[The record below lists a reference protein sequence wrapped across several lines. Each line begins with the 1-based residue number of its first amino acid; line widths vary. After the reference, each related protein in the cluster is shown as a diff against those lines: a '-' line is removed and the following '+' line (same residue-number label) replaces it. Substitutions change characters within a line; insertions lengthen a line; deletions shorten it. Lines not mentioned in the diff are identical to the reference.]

1 MKFGGG
7 IQPAPKGHSDKVR
20 GMLREVQEMYEGGKS
35 VREIGRELGV
45 AGETVRRVLTEEGN
59 ELRPQIPQ
67 EAAAL
72 QTPEA
77 IAKVKEMYEGGASLR
92 AIGREFNVSYPTIQ
106 RLLGQN
112 GVETRK
118 PKGPSQTV
126 PDVNNAVE
134 RETEIAGAY
143 PLDDRP
149 RGTEPR
155 NLGTIPIADRT
166 LFPPEPGLAW
176 NEDELNDEDLWPRDW
191 SDRMQ
196 RGAKDEAPPL
206 SVEFGSEPVEYGFSE
221 DRVPFIF
228 NIPQNRLYVGR
239 PGTTHNQ
246 VEEEFGLP
254 EAAHGGSVPDW
265 TGGELW
271 QHGTLS
277 WFALSRRMPTKEA
290 IEYTQ
295 NMNKDIDWPQGEAPP
310 EFKFG
315 SWNDVM
321 QWSGDAL
328 DWVSEKGLDADA
340 AMHGR
345 IHPEGCDDEKCW
357 ICNDGQRPNRFET
370 PKQGRSRNCPP
381 AEYRQWNC
389 PLCGGDTGSHLKDE
403 DGEPFNQ
410 RTFEPEEASPVEA
423 PS

>member
-7 IQPAPKGHSDKVR
+7 IQPTPKGHSDKVR

-59 ELRPQIPQ
+59 ELRPQIPP

-134 RETEIAGAY
+134 QETEIAGAY

-155 NLGTIPIADRT
+155 SLGTIPIADRT
-166 LFPPEPGLAW
+166 LFPPEEPGLAW
-176 NEDELNDEDLWPRDW
+176 NEDELNDEDLWPQDW
-191 SDRMQ
+191 NERM
-196 RGAKDEAPPL
+196 
-206 SVEFGSEPVEYGFSE
+206 
-221 DRVPFIF
+221 
-228 NIPQNRLYVGR
+228 
-239 PGTTHNQ
+239 
-246 VEEEFGLP
+246 
-254 EAAHGGSVPDW
+254 
-265 TGGELW
+265 
-271 QHGTLS
+271 
-277 WFALSRRMPTKEA
+277 
-290 IEYTQ
+290 
-295 NMNKDIDWPQGEAPP
+295 
-310 EFKFG
+310 
-315 SWNDVM
+315 
-321 QWSGDAL
+321 
-328 DWVSEKGLDADA
+328 
-340 AMHGR
+340 
-345 IHPEGCDDEKCW
+345 
-357 ICNDGQRPNRFET
+357 
-370 PKQGRSRNCPP
+370 
-381 AEYRQWNC
+381 RQ
-389 PLCGGDTGSHLKDE
+389 
-403 DGEPFNQ
+403 
-410 RTFEPEEASPVEA
+410 
-423 PS
+423 